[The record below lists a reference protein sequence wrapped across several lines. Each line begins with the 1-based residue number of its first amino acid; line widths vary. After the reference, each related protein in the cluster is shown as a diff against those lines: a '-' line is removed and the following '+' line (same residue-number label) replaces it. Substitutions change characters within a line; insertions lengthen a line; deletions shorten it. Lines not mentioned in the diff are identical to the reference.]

1 MYLGVHK
8 VDFFFQNMPNFEGR
22 DIICLVCR
30 YALFTSTRNVFC
42 SKMQKVEF
50 QFLKVIP
57 IKKLLPM
64 IHLCDYNY
72 RTCAIITHGLYIFY
86 PILKGQ
92 KCFFKELFFVNF
104 YPYVRLLF
112 KSGLLSSAGYDG
124 QCTVHSIIFGA
135 FNSTTASMLTVGHPV
150 AILLNLICI

>member
-1 MYLGVHK
+1 MG
-8 VDFFFQNMPNFEGR
+8 
-22 DIICLVCR
+22 
-30 YALFTSTRNVFC
+30 
-42 SKMQKVEF
+42 
-50 QFLKVIP
+50 
-57 IKKLLPM
+57 
-64 IHLCDYNY
+64 
-72 RTCAIITHGLYIFY
+72 AIITHGLYIFY

-92 KCFFKELFFVNF
+92 KCFFKELFFANF

-150 AILLNLICI
+150 AVLLNLILHLIDLTRGKISKYNFLKSLSVTWPCLCF